1 VIDLRTA
8 LLVDDN
14 PAILSGL
21 SGLME
26 SAGLR
31 VVGFGDFQSAHDYL
45 QGHIPDVLVTDVR
58 LGAYNGLHLV
68 VLARKLAPTLPLIVY
83 SAHDD
88 PELRREA
95 ESFGAVYLGK
105 DHLLT
110 ELLPCLLGIT
120 SGGAGADDNLG
131 SGEATFGEQ
140 CDTDGLAPNR
150 STRVPD

>member
-1 VIDLRTA
+1 MTKAGGTVIDLRTA

-26 SAGLR
+26 SAGLH

-68 VLARKLAPTLPLIVY
+68 VLARKLAPALRVIVY

-95 ESFGAVYLGK
+95 ESFGAVYLEK
-105 DHLLT
+105 DRLLT
-110 ELLPCLLGIT
+110 ELLP
-120 SGGAGADDNLG
+120 
-131 SGEATFGEQ
+131 Q
-140 CDTDGLAPNR
+140 VR
-150 STRVPD
+150 SIA